1 MFNTHL
7 HAVSPLGLADLP
19 AMQAHLKRLD
29 EIDRV
34 QRFAQPASD
43 QVIDRYLEH
52 LNFLRDVFYGA
63 HAETDDAQR
72 PLVGLCHLAL
82 SANGRL
88 AEIGVS
94 VDADCRRRGIAKRL
108 LERATLHAIN
118 LGVDEVVMYFLPY
131 NTGLIELAR
140 QHGMS
145 VTVGN
150 GDGIAR
156 LAALSP
162 SPVSVAAEW
171 AATVGELTERSM
183 RHLSEGAC
191 EASAAVRRLAV
202 GEAG

>member
-1 MFNTHL
+1 MFATHL
-7 HAVSPLGLADLP
+7 HVVSPLGLADLP

-43 QVIDRYLEH
+43 LVIDRYLEH

-63 HAETDDAQR
+63 HADTDDSSR
-72 PLVGLCHLAL
+72 PLIGLCHLAL
-82 SANGRL
+82 SANGRW

-94 VDADCRRRGIAKRL
+94 VDADFRRQGIARQL

-118 LGVDEVVMYFLPY
+118 FGVEEVVMYFLPY

-140 QHGMS
+140 RHGMS
-145 VTVGN
+145 ISVGN

-162 SPVSVAAEW
+162 NPVSVAAEW
-171 AATVGELTERSM
+171 AATLGELTERSV
-183 RHLSEGAC
+183 RHWSEGAC
-191 EASAAVRRLAV
+191 EASSAVKRLAL
-202 GEAG
+202 GETP

>member
-7 HAVSPLGLADLP
+7 HVVSPLGLADLP

-52 LNFLRDVFYGA
+52 LNFLHDAFYGA
-63 HAETDDAQR
+63 HADTDDPQR

-82 SANGRL
+82 SPNGRF

-94 VDADCRRRGIAKRL
+94 VDAACRRHGIAKRL

-118 LGVDEVVMYFLPY
+118 LGVEEVVMYFLPY
-131 NTGLIELAR
+131 NTSLIELAR
-140 QHGMS
+140 RHGMS
-145 VTVGN
+145 VSVGN

-156 LAALSP
+156 LARLSP

-171 AATVGELTERSM
+171 AATMGELTERSV

-191 EASAAVRRLAV
+191 EASATVKRLAL

>member
-1 MFNTHL
+1 MFTTHL
-7 HAVSPLGLADLP
+7 HTVSPLGLADLP

-29 EIDRV
+29 DIDRV

-43 QVIDRYLEH
+43 AVIDRYLEH

-63 HAETDDAQR
+63 YAEGNDPQR
-72 PLVGLCHLAL
+72 ALIGLCHLAL
-82 SANGRL
+82 SNNARW

-94 VDADCRRRGIAKRL
+94 VDRACRRQGIARLL

-118 LGVDEVVMYFLPY
+118 LGVEEVVMYFLPY

-140 QHGMS
+140 RHGMS
-145 VTVGN
+145 VTVGA
-150 GDGIAR
+150 GEGIAR

-171 AATVGELTERSM
+171 AATMGELTERSV
-183 RHLSEGAC
+183 RHMSEGAC
-191 EASAAVRRLAV
+191 EASAAVKRLAM
-202 GEAG
+202 GEAD